1 MSVEIT
7 KAKKIV
13 KPDDDVIVWKVG
25 NSVIMEKVNAE
36 TLLETLPHLS
46 KKDAK
51 KLALEAKE
59 WVRQR

>member
-36 TLLETLPHLS
+36 TLLETLPYLS